1 MSIVNILV
9 FLVVLAAGCVCSWQ
23 AALHRHNRIR
33 NPNKED
39 PRDQEIRQLSAA
51 LNIARKE
58 IEKLGD
64 NSGTQDSEI
73 TELQGKLQKFGDTLS
88 DTQQKYNA
96 TKENLNKEIEGKEEL
111 QEELVQLRR
120 DLEISNTRLT
130 EFEVQNRLDTPGSG
144 LVAGLD
150 DMLDDDEKEVFTI
163 RQEHK
168 ELKRRVE
175 ELTQTAGEQQTEAE
189 RWKQHCTVMSKTN
202 KTLKH
207 RLDGMSEVQQKIDD
221 LQAKLQSK
229 VKNLGHTQ
237 VELDESRK
245 LNNQL
250 QTQVAD
256 RAQVQAKLELL
267 QTDIE
272 ELNELREQN
281 AQLQTQAA
289 ELGQMQDEHQG
300 MQTRLEALSQIQD
313 ENEKLLAQV
322 KGVRQASADEL
333 NQLRDETQRLRVQ
346 VDALDEIQSENEK
359 LAAQTKELPQV
370 QKENDQLQARVK
382 ELNQAQTNQLATNE
396 QLEAKLK
403 KLERDTQE
411 IELLSGQ
418 AEDLAMEQNE
428 NENLRAQAKELGQT
442 LRDQVKELGQLQN
455 ETEQLRTQ
463 VAKLIDKQA
472 ENKNRQASTQALLTN
487 EQEKTRA
494 LQARMA
500 KLAAELKASKTKTT
514 AFDNVHPQKKQVV
527 CDHKGDTGENT
538 DSMPALIT
546 TDNAAAA
553 GNGHDDLQLI
563 RGVGAKLEQKLNML
577 GIVNFRSLLEL
588 TPQDYERARELIPS
602 LKKRVARDSWLDQ
615 ARQLHQEKYNEVI

>member
-9 FLVVLAAGCVCSWQ
+9 FLVILAAGCVGSWQ

-58 IEKLGD
+58 LEKLG
-64 NSGTQDSEI
+64 NTSGTQDSEI

-130 EFEVQNRLDTPGSG
+130 ELEVQNRLDTPGSG

-207 RLDGMSEVQQKIDD
+207 RLDGMSEAQQKIDD

-396 QLEAKLK
+396 KLEAKLK

-428 NENLRAQAKELGQT
+428 NENLRAQAKKLGQT

-455 ETEQLRTQ
+455 ETKQ
-463 VAKLIDKQA
+463 VRAQMTDLINKQA
-472 ENKNRQASTQALLTN
+472 ESKKQQISTQAQLTS

-494 LQARMA
+494 LQARMV
-500 KLAAELKASKTKTT
+500 KLALVLKAGKTKAT
-514 AFDNVHPQKKQVV
+514 AFDDVRPQKKKVNS
-527 CDHKGDTGENT
+527 DHKGDSGENT
-538 DSMPALIT
+538 DSMPALKT
-546 TDNAAAA
+546 TDSAVTSS
-553 GNGHDDLQLI
+553 NGHDDLQLI
-563 RGVGAKLEQKLNML
+563 HGVGAILEQKLNML

-602 LKKRVARDSWLDQ
+602 LKNRVARDSWLDQ
-615 ARQLHQEKYNEVI
+615 ARQLHQDKYNEVI